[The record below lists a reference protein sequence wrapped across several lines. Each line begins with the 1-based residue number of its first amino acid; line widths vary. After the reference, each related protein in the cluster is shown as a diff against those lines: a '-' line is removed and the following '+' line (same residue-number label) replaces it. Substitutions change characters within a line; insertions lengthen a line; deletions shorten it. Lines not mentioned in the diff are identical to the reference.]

1 MHYLMLL
8 YYKQVRTC
16 CYNRRYI
23 VKLISLQHRMKVC
36 IYVPYKPSPLCNF
49 VLEASADSSLKKL
62 CDKEL
67 QLQNTSLNPISTII
81 PSSDF
86 LSTFNTLLLQQSL
99 GNCTHNSST
108 CILYMC
114 VLVTTRSFTMLSNSH
129 KWKSL
134 INDNNHICFLQDA
147 PQFHPVFEKFASAEA
162 I

>member
-23 VKLISLQHRMKVC
+23 VKLITSTSYESM
-36 IYVPYKPSPLCNF
+36 YVPYKPSPLCNF
-49 VLEASADSSLKKL
+49 VLEASADSSLKEL
-62 CDKEL
+62 CDKKL

-81 PSSDF
+81 ASSDF
-86 LSTFNTLLLQQSL
+86 LSMFNTLLLQQSL
-99 GNCTHNSST
+99 GNCTHNSFT

-129 KWKSL
+129 KWKNL
-134 INDNNHICFLQDA
+134 INDNNHICFLQDV
-147 PQFHPVFEKFASAEA
+147 PQFHQVFASAESM
-162 I
+162 